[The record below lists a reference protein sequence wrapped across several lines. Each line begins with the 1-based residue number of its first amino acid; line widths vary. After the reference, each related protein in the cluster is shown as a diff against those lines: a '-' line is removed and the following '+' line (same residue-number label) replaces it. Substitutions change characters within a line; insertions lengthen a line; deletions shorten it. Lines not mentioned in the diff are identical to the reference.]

1 MQGES
6 RFGYTEDANMTN
18 QKKIIAVAFGY
29 PFDPKTF
36 SGYSTHL
43 FQAIQKKGCFVSPIS
58 SMQLRLWDVLSG
70 CVDLSRL
77 KAFKRPRLSMQWV
90 WREET
95 VNKMSKR
102 LYKAANVFSEDVPI
116 LQVGTH
122 ILPPQGELRPIYCVT
137 DMTIKQA
144 VQAGY
149 FAVCRLNNLEIKA
162 AVELQKKMFDAYR
175 KIFVLCTWTKE
186 SIVNDYQQPEEKV
199 IIVGSGANMP
209 PLEPDA
215 DKYSSNEILF
225 VGIDWLRKGGP
236 LLLEAFKI
244 VREQVSDATLHI
256 VGCSP
261 NIHQAGVHVHGLL
274 NRKDPCQ
281 LDKLY
286 ALYRRANCFSI
297 LPDFDPFPN
306 VLLEAQITKTPVV
319 SLSTGSREDAMKN
332 GITGLLVKKASA
344 EQVAGAIIQ
353 ILENPDYAER
363 MGQAGCDFISK
374 TYTWDIIAEK
384 ILGYIEKDAIV
395 NNCRQLEYL

>member
-1 MQGES
+1 M
-6 RFGYTEDANMTN
+6 YTKEAMTNN
-18 QKKIIAVAFGY
+18 QKKIIAVASGD

-43 FQAIQKKGCFVSPIS
+43 FQAIQKKGCFVSSIS
-58 SMQLRLWDVLSG
+58 SRQLRLWDVFSG
-70 CVDLSRL
+70 CVDLSRS
-77 KAFKRPRLSMQWV
+77 KAFKRLRLSTQWL

-102 LYKAANVFSEDVPI
+102 VYKAANVFSEDVPI
-116 LQVGTH
+116 LQIGTH
-122 ILPPQGELRPIYCVT
+122 ILPPKGELRPIYCVT

-144 VQAGY
+144 VQAGH
-149 FAVCRLNNLEIKA
+149 FAVCRLNNLEVKA

-175 KIFVLCTWTKE
+175 KIFVLCAWTKG

-199 IIVGSGANMP
+199 IIIGSGANMP
-209 PLEPDA
+209 PLEPDSE
-215 DKYSSNEILF
+215 KYGSKAVLF

-236 LLLEAFKI
+236 LLLEAFKL
-244 VREQVSDATLHI
+244 VREQVSDATFHI

-319 SLSTGSREDAMKN
+319 SLSTGSREDAVKN
-332 GITGLLVKKASA
+332 GITGLLVKKTSA
-344 EQVAGAIIQ
+344 EQVADALIQ
-353 ILENPDYAER
+353 ILENPDYAKI
-363 MGQAGCDFISK
+363 MGQAGYDFISK

-384 ILGYIEKDAIV
+384 ILDQVEKDAIV
-395 NNCRQLEYL
+395 DHNG